1 MEIVLGNR
9 GLCAQPCRL
18 PYELCDSNDTVL
30 NKGYLLSPKD
40 LNSTTYLPEL
50 IKAGVNCFKIEG
62 RMKTPEYVAEVTRY
76 YRKYIDI
83 VCDNIELENE
93 KILKI
98 IEKEL
103 SKQNECTKM
112 TDKEEL
118 TQVFNRGGFSDGHL
132 PNNENRNLIYKEK
145 SNNIGFYIG
154 KIQKINSNKGHLF
167 IELKNPLNIGDRIG
181 IGNNSY
187 TISELMINGE
197 NVKNAESGTL
207 VEIGRMRG
215 ELNLNDNVYKIE
227 SRPLSQV
234 LSQTFE
240 NGKEFKKIPIT
251 ATINIQ
257 ENKYISI
264 EVAGTPG
271 NIYEGISYRIAS
283 TYKPEIATNSPITIE
298 RVKSQISKT
307 GNTQFEFS
315 DITINLDDGL
325 FVPKISILNDLRR
338 NALTGL
344 EQMAIRKSTRTI
356 NSTTIT
362 VPEIAKTVNKPS
374 ISLLLNIINKKA
386 DYTKLKNIE
395 RLYIP
400 LRFFVDKNYEE
411 ILTSLTTIYKVYLYM
426 PTVLRDNKK
435 LNIPNLLNKYQIKG
449 VVISNSSQ
457 IKFFKS
463 LPLIG
468 NYNLNIYNQFS
479 AEKLKYFKLEKYTIS
494 PELNKQ
500 EVIDLVEKTLIPSE
514 LIVYGKIPLMTN
526 NYCYLSQ
533 SNKCFKDCTRLC
545 IKETQYY
552 LKDRMGFK
560 FRIIPDPTNN
570 ITTVFNSKTTSIKYD
585 KLKVNSVRI
594 DILDESVDE
603 IQNIINT
610 VNKCERFEGKDFTN
624 GKIK

>member
-18 PYELCDSNDTVL
+18 PYELCDSNDNII
-30 NKGYLLSPKD
+30 NKGYLLSPRD
-40 LNSTTYLPEL
+40 LNSTSFLPDL
-50 IKAGVNCFKIEG
+50 IKAGVDCFKIEG

-83 VCDNIELENE
+83 VYNNINLENE
-93 KILKI
+93 EILKI
-98 IEKEL
+98 LEKEL
-103 SKQNECTKM
+103 NKQNENTKM
-112 TDKEEL
+112 TDKEEI
-118 TQVFNRGGFSDGHL
+118 TQVFNRGGFSEGHL
-132 PNNENRNLIYKEK
+132 PNCENRNLIYKEK

-154 KIQKINSNKGHLF
+154 KIQKINTNKGHLF
-167 IELKNPLNIGDRIG
+167 IELKNTLNIGDRIG

-187 TISELMINGE
+187 TISELMINNE
-197 NVKNAESGTL
+197 NVRSANSGTL

-215 ELNLNDNVYKIE
+215 DLTLNDDVYKIE
-227 SRPLSQV
+227 SKPLSQV

-240 NGKEFKKIPIT
+240 SDKEFKKIPIT

-264 EVAGTPG
+264 EVSGTPG
-271 NIYEGISYRIAS
+271 TIYDGISYRISS
-283 TYKPEIATNSPITIE
+283 TYKPEKALNSPITID
-298 RVKSQISKT
+298 RIKSQISKT

-315 DITINLDDGL
+315 NITVNLDDGL

-338 NALTGL
+338 NALNGL

-356 NSTTIT
+356 NSTTIVT
-362 VPEIAKTVNKPS
+362 PEIIKKVNKPL
-374 ISLLLNIINKKA
+374 ISLLLNTINVNE
-386 DYTKLKNIE
+386 DYTKLKNITK
-395 RLYIP
+395 LYIP
-400 LRFFVDKNYEE
+400 LRFFVNKNYEE
-411 ILTSLTTIYKVYLYM
+411 ILNILTKTFNVYLYM
-426 PTVLRDNKK
+426 PPVLRDNKK
-435 LNIPNLLNKYQIKG
+435 LNILNLLKKYKIKG
-449 VVISNSSQ
+449 AVISNYSQ
-457 IKFFKS
+457 VKLFKD
-463 LPLIG
+463 LYLIG

-479 AEKLKYFKLEKYTIS
+479 VEELNNFGIREYTIS
-494 PELNKQ
+494 PELNKE
-500 EVIDLVEKTLIPSE
+500 EVIDLIQTTELPSE
-514 LIVYGKIPLMTN
+514 LIVYGKLPLMTN
-526 NYCYLSQ
+526 NYCYLSE

-545 IKETQYY
+545 NKKNNYY

-570 ITTVFNSKTTSIKYD
+570 ITTIFNSKITSIKYD

-594 DILDESVDE
+594 DILDESIDE
-603 IQNIINT
+603 IQNIIDT